1 MYILQEEK
9 KTTTKL
15 TLVYNRMASCPLPT
29 PQTISWERV
38 CSHWTGVP
46 AWWASPSIFSTFF
59 LFLFKYFFFA
69 SSLYHSTYV
78 MCYEYYTNTGHQ
90 QKKTKKL
97 TIIILDVGLADYY
110 RFTIFLQTFF
120 RLLRHTHVVRKRF
133 LIHEYARNTSQQYKS
148 RTHTHNHTTRTQCE
162 WILLENGAHTISSC
176 DSSAEWLSKRPSN
189 HDHLQ

>member
-1 MYILQEEK
+1 
-9 KTTTKL
+9 
-15 TLVYNRMASCPLPT
+15 MASCPLPT

-59 LFLFKYFFFA
+59 LFLFKYFF
-69 SSLYHSTYV
+69 LLLLSTTRLMLCV
-78 MCYEYYTNTGHQ
+78 MNITRTLSTNK
-90 QKKTKKL
+90 KKTKKL